1 MALTEG
7 GWLVPRDEVVD
18 GAKLGGTFAIGD
30 GRSVLGEL
38 TVGGTNTALYLH
50 DDEFFHIADNTV
62 DCLHGVLHDR
72 KMVTVLGSS
81 VCSELGSA
89 SRYDRHFHFAELS
102 PAYVV
107 TGSRHL
113 SATVPEVVKVT
124 FHIGDAEDVFYDF
137 DAMGHVIDPRPLIK
151 AVVAANESRIGRTIP
166 TGPAADIA
174 YFAGRTELVDVA
186 TAVGRVRIYHQP
198 IPSHPLATREVGMR
212 NRTLVELSFDEPRLL
227 ENALDAVLSL
237 LRFLELIAGRPQ
249 EIDGI
254 WIETAGAGRTP
265 PLDLYWTHRPK
276 RPTSWEERA
285 PHPAEIL
292 IRIVDE
298 PDQFAHV
305 LTGWLATDAARRDA
319 RVRFSNGFAQQRS
332 FPIDRMVGAANMFD
346 ILPNNA
352 FLPGGKLADDVAAAK
367 ASAKRIFQA
376 LPDSPER
383 ESMLNALGRLGKATL
398 RSKVRARAGLVSE
411 ALRAP
416 LPELDLVTDEAVRC
430 RNHYVHG
437 SPGSLDYAQHG
448 AVFTFLTGALEFLFA
463 ASDLVEAG
471 WDIAVWRGRGGVL
484 AHPFSRV
491 MYEWD
496 QQAALIRQLREDA
509 GGMAAN

>member
-1 MALTEG
+1 M
-7 GWLVPRDEVVD
+7 PRDEVVE
-18 GAKLGGTFAIGD
+18 GAKLGGTFTIGK
-30 GRSVLGEL
+30 GRSVLGEP
-38 TVGGTNTALYLH
+38 TVGGADTALYLH
-50 DDEFFHIADNTV
+50 DDEFFDLADDAA

-72 KMVTVLGSS
+72 TMVTVLGSS
-81 VCSELGSA
+81 VRSELGSA
-89 SRYDRHFHFAELS
+89 SRYDQRFHFAELS

-113 SATVPEVVKVT
+113 SATVPEVAKVI
-124 FHIGDAEDVFYDF
+124 FHIGDAEDLFYDF

-186 TAVGRVRIYHQP
+186 TAVGRVRIHNQP

-212 NRTLVELSFDEPRLL
+212 NRTLVELSFDKPRLL
-227 ENALDAVLSL
+227 EDALDAVLSL
-237 LRFLELIAGRPQ
+237 LRFLELMAGRPQ
-249 EIDGI
+249 EIDDI
-254 WIETAGAGRTP
+254 WIEAAGERRAP
-265 PLDLYWTHRPK
+265 PLDLYWTYRPRRRK
-276 RPTSWEERA
+276 AWEERS

-298 PDQFAHV
+298 PDRFAAV
-305 LTGWLATDAARRDA
+305 LTSWLATDAARKDA

-346 ILPNNA
+346 ILPDDA
-352 FLPGGKLADDVAAAK
+352 FSLGGDLADDVLVAK
-367 ASAKRIFQA
+367 ATAKRIFRA

-383 ESMLNALGRLGKATL
+383 ESILNALGRLGKATL
-398 RSKVRARAGLVSE
+398 RSKVRDRAALVSE
-411 ALRAP
+411 ALRVP

-437 SPGSLDYAQHG
+437 SRGSFDYAQHG
-448 AVFTFLTGALEFLFA
+448 GVFTFLTGALEFLFA

-471 WDIAVWRGRGGVL
+471 WDIATWRERGGVL

-509 GGMAAN
+509 RGMAAN

>member
-1 MALTEG
+1 M
-7 GWLVPRDEVVD
+7 DEVVE
-18 GAKLGGTFAIGD
+18 GAKLGGMFAIGG

-38 TVGGTNTALYLH
+38 TIGRTDTALYLH
-50 DDEFFHIADNTV
+50 DDEFFHLADDAA

-72 KMVTVLGSS
+72 TLVTVLGSS
-81 VCSELGSA
+81 VRSELGST
-89 SRYDRHFHFAELS
+89 SRYDRRFHFAELS
-102 PAYVV
+102 PAYVI

-113 SATVPEVVKVT
+113 SANVPEVAKVT

-151 AVVAANESRIGRTIP
+151 AVVAANERRIGRAIP

-227 ENALDAVLSL
+227 EDALDAVLSL
-237 LRFLELIAGRPQ
+237 LRFLELMAGRPQ
-249 EIDGI
+249 DIDGI
-254 WIETAGAGRTP
+254 WIGTVGEERTP
-265 PLDLYWTHRPK
+265 PLDLYWTYRPR
-276 RPTSWEERA
+276 RPTVWEERA

-298 PDQFAHV
+298 PDRFAAV
-305 LTGWLATDAARRDA
+305 LTDWLAVDAARRDA

-332 FPIDRMVGAANMFD
+332 FPIDRMVAAANMFD
-346 ILPNNA
+346 ILPDDT
-352 FLPGGKLADDVAAAK
+352 FPGVGKLADEVADAK
-367 ASAKRIFQA
+367 ATAKRIFRA

-398 RSKVRARAGLVSE
+398 RGKVRHRAALVSG

-437 SPGSLDYAQHG
+437 SPGSFDYAQHG
-448 AVFTFLTGALEFLFA
+448 GVFTFLTGALEFLFA

-471 WDIAVWRGRGGVL
+471 WDIAKWRGRGGVL

-491 MYEWD
+491 LHEWD
-496 QQAALIRQLREDA
+496 QQAALVRQLREHA
-509 GGMAAN
+509 RGTAAN